1 MDEEVERE
9 ERDREWEEKRAKAR
23 EEEEEKVR
31 KNREKREK
39 AKARKS
45 KKGKGGGAGMDVDG
59 EESVGNGDVAVK
71 KRLGPAKI
79 AVAPTDE
86 NGGAAKGA
94 GEEQVASVEEAGIT
108 IHEDD

>member
-1 MDEEVERE
+1 MDEEVEKE
-9 ERDREWEEKRAKAR
+9 EADRAWEEKRAKAR

-39 AKARKS
+39 AKARKA
-45 KKGKGGGAGMDVDG
+45 KKGKGVGSGMDGG
-59 EESVGNGDVAVK
+59 EGASLNGEAVVK

-79 AVAPTDE
+79 ATAPVHGEDAAQGAGGDVAPST
-86 NGGAAKGA
+86 
-94 GEEQVASVEEAGIT
+94 EEKGIT

>member
-1 MDEEVERE
+1 MAVKKLLKPR
-9 ERDREWEEKRAKAR
+9 KK
-23 EEEEEKVR
+23 EEKVR

-45 KKGKGGGAGMDVDG
+45 KKGKGGGAGMEVDG
-59 EESVGNGDVAVK
+59 EESAGNGDVAVK

-79 AVAPTDE
+79 AVAPTDG
-86 NGGAAKGA
+86 NDGAAGGA

>member
-9 ERDREWEEKRAKAR
+9 ERDREWEEKRARAR

-39 AKARKS
+39 AKARKA
-45 KKGKGGGAGMDVDG
+45 KKGKGGMEVDG
-59 EESVGNGDVAVK
+59 EEELAGNGEVAVK

-79 AVAPTDE
+79 AVAPT
-86 NGGAAKGA
+86 GGNDGAGKGA
-94 GEEQVASVEEAGIT
+94 GEEQVASVEEAGIV